1 MKRYPHPLTLSRF
14 LLRVCY
20 SFVTHG
26 KNYPRKMLVVNNM
39 QGWIHIRVYFAF
51 DYSPFGWSGTVKAN
65 MDISELRQAENANYK
80 RKTLYFN

>member
-26 KNYPRKMLVVNNM
+26 KNHPRKILIVNNM
-39 QGWIHIRVYFAF
+39 QGWIHIRVY
-51 DYSPFGWSGTVKAN
+51 YL
-65 MDISELRQAENANYK
+65 E
-80 RKTLYFN
+80 